1 MKMVRYPRDA
11 ESLEWQGERTSI
23 RLSVRCLL
31 AGFAMLV
38 SIPPGHAAV
47 TCFAS
52 AEAVRQENP
61 TAWPSWT
68 LRAPGHEGSKCWY
81 ASTRGAAREHR
92 SLPVTKTQDEVAKE
106 QLEREAD
113 VTGAATPSETVPAPG
128 PAMSSSFDD
137 RFSAVHEGASPEAG
151 SKLQRVIDLF
161 SSPAQGEPI
170 AK

>member
-1 MKMVRYPRDA
+1 
-11 ESLEWQGERTSI
+11 
-23 RLSVRCLL
+23 
-31 AGFAMLV
+31 MLV
-38 SIPPGHAAV
+38 SVPHGHAV

-52 AEAVRQENP
+52 AEAVRQDNP

-81 ASTRGAAREHR
+81 ASTRGAAHEHR
-92 SLPVTKTQDEVAKE
+92 SPPVTKTRNDGAKE
-106 QLEREAD
+106 QFEREAD
-113 VTGAATPSETVPAPG
+113 VTGAAMPSGTVKVPG
-128 PAMSSSFDD
+128 AVMNSSFDD

-161 SSPAQGEPI
+161 SGPAQGESI